1 MERATG
7 FPVAGRRNPERF
19 AGTVENT
26 LSKVTVSG
34 AAKQEFSGIFNA
46 ALLEVSGT
54 ATAIFKKVPAL
65 TVTATTAKI
74 APSAGSVMEVTGA
87 LTLPGS
93 STVVPIDFTGITV
106 SSDFVPLLRTS
117 VAGLTCST
125 ALPEGTMWVDVPEGA
140 THIYG
145 LLPTANVYTATVST
159 DCTWES
165 LNWTYSGG
173 SVTSASLPTTAVLQ
187 MNVTGT
193 PTITVSAPA
202 VKVVSMVLSAPVTF
216 AYNGAIPATTFES
229 VFPGRSV
236 NYPLFNF
243 PVTGAFSWTY
253 SGASTPAGFEITG
266 GEHLTIALSSWVR
279 TSSINVSFYRDASIA
294 SQNLNSSDN
303 ANSNHGAFSI
313 KGANWKDIKP
323 LTMGAT
329 ALKKVN
335 ADGTVTVDGSGTL
348 AVANGNDAWRVHSE
362 YAPQDNLL
370 RGYIADFTNPTLTFA
385 NIPFAKFRVIVY
397 FSAAEKSKSFNFVKI
412 NNVDY
417 CGAADAVGGA
427 TIKGTSPWGKSTNG
441 DTVLALK
448 EGVNY
453 LISDTLTSPTF
464 TIAYTPSGSSALETG
479 SGIAGI
485 QIVEVTAEVKGIYT
499 REAGSSG
506 DWSAAKW
513 TKDGTVSTVWTNATE
528 TVPTYATIDVV
539 NAQSLALTTDVSAT
553 SVAVSGT
560 GNLALTGT
568 GALQTSFFDATKLNG
583 TLTLGTTGLLT
594 TVVDTGAD
602 ATVALETTADRTYS
616 SAFLLRGA
624 GKFKKIGEGTAT
636 IAMPSC
642 PIDLQAGGLTLTGA
656 ASSKVTSLAGTT
668 LTVNGAM
675 TVTAET
681 QIAGK
686 LIKNGS
692 GDLLVKRVGRIADV
706 TVSGGNLNIDDKS
719 AATLGKVTM
728 LGGTVLNV
736 GSWYGTVTMNSLK
749 LQDNATVAFA
759 NGNYTE
765 GGGPI
770 VATEG
775 ITIENGATFKG
786 SRNGAHSVIRCGSG
800 KTISGTGTLTLTKND
815 NSDCYWTIAAP
826 IAGELKVVKMGALAR
841 ENVPFVVV
849 LTDVGTYTGGT
860 EVTEGTL
867 TAKASS
873 IGPGNVTVASGATL
887 EISDRATNKLT
898 IHAGKTLAGAGTIT
912 GNVSFADTAILNAST
927 VLTVNGTLT
936 LPTVGTVAVTLPT
949 PSTESTYLIKCN
961 GATAADALKFSCT
974 NLPAGLAVAPVTT
987 GTQGY
992 KLVAVV
998 APPKPNNAGESDT
1011 TSYTSEAIRTLQAI
1025 AAANGLSAPTVTA
1038 KTATGSA
1045 SGKLLSAAAAS
1056 DALGCFSNI
1065 ASASG
1070 TTIAI
1075 VYDFGISAL
1084 APTETGLNVT
1094 AKVQGVSGTSAT
1106 FAQGVEV
1113 ELFAAGNPLSV
1124 PAKAIA
1130 AGTESELVIS
1140 LDANQKAD
1148 ALNKVLTVKATKPTA

>member
-1 MERATG
+1 MKMKMLLLHSLCVGLCLCGVSARAALTPVNANTTVATATPTEEGWAISEAAVLTFSGSAPINLANKKIDVVPSAASPDFAAIHGSVNASTPFTLTNVVLSGTG
-7 FPVAGRRNPERF
+7 DLAIVGTMGDGSTPMSLTLNVASSSFQGNLYVANNWNNACTASLGGANLSGAVFCYPSTYSGGNSRRSPNWSNKAEFGNDTLALTGDTTLSGVHGSYFKDRIKSNDATARVLTLTRAEAPTVRPVF

-93 STVVPIDFTGITV
+93 SSTAVPIDFTGITV

-145 LLPTANVYTATVST
+145 LLPTANVYTATVSG

-279 TSSINVSFYRDASIA
+279 TSSINVSFYRDAGIA

-528 TVPTYATIDVV
+528 TVPTYATIDVA
-539 NAQSLALTTDVSAT
+539 NAQSLALTADVSAT

-636 IAMPSC
+636 IATPSC
-642 PIDLQAGGLTLTGA
+642 PI
-656 ASSKVTSLAGTT
+656 
-668 LTVNGAM
+668 
-675 TVTAET
+675 
-681 QIAGK
+681 
-686 LIKNGS
+686 
-692 GDLLVKRVGRIADV
+692 LL
-706 TVSGGNLNIDDKS
+706 
-719 AATLGKVTM
+719 
-728 LGGTVLNV
+728 
-736 GSWYGTVTMNSLK
+736 
-749 LQDNATVAFA
+749 
-759 NGNYTE
+759 
-765 GGGPI
+765 
-770 VATEG
+770 
-775 ITIENGATFKG
+775 
-786 SRNGAHSVIRCGSG
+786 
-800 KTISGTGTLTLTKND
+800 
-815 NSDCYWTIAAP
+815 
-826 IAGELKVVKMGALAR
+826 
-841 ENVPFVVV
+841 
-849 LTDVGTYTGGT
+849 
-860 EVTEGTL
+860 
-867 TAKASS
+867 
-873 IGPGNVTVASGATL
+873 
-887 EISDRATNKLT
+887 
-898 IHAGKTLAGAGTIT
+898 
-912 GNVSFADTAILNAST
+912 
-927 VLTVNGTLT
+927 
-936 LPTVGTVAVTLPT
+936 
-949 PSTESTYLIKCN
+949 
-961 GATAADALKFSCT
+961 
-974 NLPAGLAVAPVTT
+974 
-987 GTQGY
+987 
-992 KLVAVV
+992 
-998 APPKPNNAGESDT
+998 
-1011 TSYTSEAIRTLQAI
+1011 
-1025 AAANGLSAPTVTA
+1025 
-1038 KTATGSA
+1038 
-1045 SGKLLSAAAAS
+1045 
-1056 DALGCFSNI
+1056 
-1065 ASASG
+1065 
-1070 TTIAI
+1070 
-1075 VYDFGISAL
+1075 
-1084 APTETGLNVT
+1084 
-1094 AKVQGVSGTSAT
+1094 
-1106 FAQGVEV
+1106 
-1113 ELFAAGNPLSV
+1113 
-1124 PAKAIA
+1124 
-1130 AGTESELVIS
+1130 
-1140 LDANQKAD
+1140 
-1148 ALNKVLTVKATKPTA
+1148 